1 MTDSPAR
8 PARTTLVR
16 GLTLIPATAIVVTNV
31 IGVGV
36 FMKARVMTCNVGT
49 PELVLLAYLVAGIFT
64 IAGALTFAEL
74 GAMMP
79 RAGGQYNYLGAAFG
93 RPWAFAYGWMA
104 TLIDGAAG
112 NAALALGF
120 IIFLNDF
127 LGGTLSS
134 TRIQLITAGI
144 IVSVTVLALAS
155 VRANGFF
162 ATVVTALKV
171 LLVAGVGV
179 AAFWYGD
186 GTWGHFS
193 ETGAAGS
200 CEGVPAEARLG
211 LVGFGAAIIGALWSY
226 NGWSQVASIAEEVRR
241 PGWTL
246 PRALVGGCMII
257 MVLYLLINAGYFYVL
272 SPETI
277 ASVPE
282 TSSVAGEL
290 LVRLIGAAGASLLTI
305 GLMLCSFGGLHSGTL
320 IMSRVPYAMA
330 RDGLLP
336 RTLATVS
343 PRTRAPTRA
352 TLLLGACA
360 IAVAV
365 SGTFDV
371 ITDLIIFILLLFNGL
386 SVASVYVLRRK
397 FPNAERPYRMWGYPV
412 VPALYLAATGWLMIN
427 TLLATPGRA
436 LAGLGV
442 VALGF
447 PLYWYYARRLPPARA
462 EDWLEGKDPVDAS

>member
-1 MTDSPAR
+1 MIARPSPA
-8 PARTTLVR
+8 PTLVR

-79 RAGGQYNYLGAAFG
+79 RAGGQYNYIGAAFG
-93 RPWAFAYGWMA
+93 RPLAYAYGWMA
-104 TLIDGAAG
+104 TLIDGAAS
-112 NAALALGF
+112 NAATALGL

-127 LGGTLSS
+127 LGGTLSPVEI
-134 TRIQLITAGI
+134 RLMTAGI
-144 IVSVTVLALAS
+144 IVAVTVLALAS
-155 VRANGFF
+155 VRANGVF
-162 ATVVTALKV
+162 ATIVTALKV

-179 AAFWYGD
+179 AAFWYSD
-186 GTWGHFS
+186 GSWGHFS
-193 ETGAAGS
+193 ESGAGGS

-211 LVGFGAAIIGALWSY
+211 LVGFGAAMIGALWSY
-226 NGWSQVASIAEEVRR
+226 SGWSQVASIAEEVRR

-246 PRALVGGCMII
+246 PRALVGGCTII
-257 MVLYLLINAGYFYVL
+257 IALYLLINVGYFYVL

-305 GLMLCSFGGLHSGTL
+305 GLMLCSFGALHSGTL

-343 PRTRAPTRA
+343 PRTRVPTRA

-360 IAVAV
+360 IAIAV
-365 SGTFDV
+365 SGSFDA
-371 ITDLIIFILLLFNGL
+371 ITDLIIFVLLLFNGL

-397 FPNAERPYRMWGYPV
+397 FPNAERPYKMWGYPF
-412 VPALYLAATGWLMIN
+412 VPAIYLAATGWLMIN

-436 LAGLGV
+436 LAGLGL

-447 PLYWYYARRLPPARA
+447 PLYWYYARRLPPART
-462 EDWLEGKDPVDAS
+462 EDWLEGKGPVDAS

>member
-1 MTDSPAR
+1 MPDSPAK
-8 PARTTLVR
+8 AAAATTLVR
-16 GLTLIPATAIVVTNV
+16 GLTLVPATAIVVTNV

-49 PELVLLAYLVAGIFT
+49 PEMVLLAYAVAGIFT

-74 GAMMP
+74 ATLMP
-79 RAGGQYNYLGAAFG
+79 RAGGQYNYIGAAFG
-93 RPWAFAYGWMA
+93 RPWAYAYGWMA
-104 TLIDGAAG
+104 TLIDGAAS
-112 NAALALGF
+112 NAATAIGLV
-120 IIFLNDF
+120 IFLNDF
-127 LGGTLSS
+127 LGGTLSPAEI
-134 TRIQLITAGI
+134 RWMTAGI
-144 IVSVTVLALAS
+144 IVAVTVLALAS

-179 AAFWYGD
+179 AAFTYSD
-186 GTWGHFS
+186 GTWGHFGDS
-193 ETGAAGS
+193 GAAGS
-200 CEGVPAEARLG
+200 CVGVPAEARLG

-226 NGWSQVASIAEEVRR
+226 SGWSQVVSIAEEVQR

-246 PRALVGGCMII
+246 PRALVGGCVII
-257 MVLYLLINAGYFYVL
+257 MALYLLINAGYFYVL
-272 SPETI
+272 SPQTI

-282 TSSVAGEL
+282 TTSVAGEL
-290 LVRLIGAAGASLLTI
+290 LVRLVGAAGASLLTI
-305 GLMLCSFGGLHSGTL
+305 GLMVCSLGAVHSGTL

-336 RTLATVS
+336 RGLGTVS
-343 PRTRAPTRA
+343 PRTRVPVRA
-352 TLLLGACA
+352 TLLLAACA
-360 IAVAV
+360 ITYAL

-371 ITDLIIFILLLFNGL
+371 ITDLIVFVLLLFNGL

-397 FPNAERPYRMWGYPV
+397 LPHVPRPYRMWGYPV
-412 VPALYLAATGWLMIN
+412 VPALFLAATVCLMAN

-436 LAGLGV
+436 LIGLGV

-447 PLYWYYARRLPPARA
+447 PLYWYYARRLPPART
-462 EDWLEGKDPVDAS
+462 EDWLEGKVPIE